1 MCVAEVE
8 IAVAAADAAQDV
20 DPAVV
25 LEVVVQPHDEPGVQP
40 PHGLEVPFDSAV
52 VKGAVRRSLD
62 ILQYSAYNTN
72 WLYLASIH
80 LRKIYGKNMA
90 EITARP

>member
-40 PHGLEVPFDSAV
+40 PHGVEVPFDSAV
-52 VKGAVRRSLD
+52 VKGAVGRGLHKLPYDSNA
-62 ILQYSAYNTN
+62 ILIINTN
-72 WLYLASIH
+72 
-80 LRKIYGKNMA
+80 
-90 EITARP
+90 